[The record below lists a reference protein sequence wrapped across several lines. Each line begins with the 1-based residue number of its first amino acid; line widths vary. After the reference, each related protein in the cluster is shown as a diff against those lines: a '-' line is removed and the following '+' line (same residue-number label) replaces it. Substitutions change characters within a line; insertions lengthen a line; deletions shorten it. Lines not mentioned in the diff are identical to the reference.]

1 MEISMGDSKQNGKE
15 MLEVRWHGRGGQGA
29 KTAAML
35 FAETAIDE
43 GKHGQG
49 FPDYGPERMGAPMR
63 GFTRISDNPILVHS
77 GIEEPQIVVVLDQT
91 LLDSIDI
98 TEGVPEDGIIIV
110 NTHLKPNEIREKL
123 KLKGKKVYTLNAT
136 QIALDTIGRPIPNT
150 VMLGA
155 LIKLT
160 KLFDIDIMEKN
171 ITKKFTK
178 KYGEKVA
185 VGNVKAIKRAFEE
198 VVSE

>member
-1 MEISMGDSKQNGKE
+1 

-43 GKHGQG
+43 GKYGQG

-63 GFTRISDNPILVHS
+63 GFTRVSEEPILVHC

-91 LLDSIDI
+91 LLDCVDVS
-98 TEGVPEDGIIIV
+98 EGVPDDGTIIV
-110 NTHLKPNEIREKL
+110 NTHLQPKQIREKL
-123 KLKGKKVYTLNAT
+123 KMKGRKIYTLNAT

-160 KLFDIDIMEKN
+160 NLFDLEILE
-171 ITKKFTK
+171 K
-178 KYGEKVA
+178 KYCK
-185 VGNVKAIKRAFEE
+185 KIHKKIRRK
-198 VVSE
+198 SRPW

>member
-1 MEISMGDSKQNGKE
+1 MGDIKQKGKE

-63 GFTRISDNPILVHS
+63 GFTRVSDNPILVHS

-91 LLDSIDI
+91 LLDSVDI
-98 TEGVPEDGIIIV
+98 IEGIPEDGLIIV
-110 NTHLKPNEIREKL
+110 NTHLKPKEIREKL
-123 KLKGKKVYTLNAT
+123 KLKGRKVYTLNAT

-160 KLFDIDIMEKN
+160 NLFDIEVMEKN

-185 VGNVKAIKRAFEE
+185 IGNVKAIKRAFEE

>member
-1 MEISMGDSKQNGKE
+1 MEVNRNK
-15 MLEVRWHGRGGQGA
+15 MLEIRWHGRGGQGA

-35 FAETAIDE
+35 FAESAIEE

-63 GFTRISDNPILVHS
+63 GFTRISNEPINVHCA
-77 GIEEPQIVVVLDQT
+77 IEEPKVVIVLDPT
-91 LLDSIDI
+91 LLESVDV

-110 NTHLKPNEIREKL
+110 NTQKTPEEIRKQM
-123 KLKGKKVYTLNAT
+123 KLKGRKLYTVNAT

-155 LIKLT
+155 LLRAT
-160 KLFDIDIMEKN
+160 NVLDIATLEKN

-178 KYGEKVA
+178 KYSSKVA
-185 VGNVKAIKRAFEE
+185 EGNVKAIRRAFEE
-198 VVSE
+198 VIAE

>member
-1 MEISMGDSKQNGKE
+1 MELNMGFNGKE

-63 GFTRISDNPILVHS
+63 GFTRVSEEPILIHS

-91 LLDSIDI
+91 LLDSVDI
-98 TEGVPEDGIIIV
+98 SEGVPDDGTIIV
-110 NTHLKPNEIREKL
+110 NTHLKPKQIREKL
-123 KLKGKKVYTLNAT
+123 NLKGRKIFTVNAT

-160 KLFDIDIMEKN
+160 NLFDLDVLEKN

-185 VGNVKAIKRAFEE
+185 IGNVKAIKRAFEE
-198 VVSE
+198 VQSE